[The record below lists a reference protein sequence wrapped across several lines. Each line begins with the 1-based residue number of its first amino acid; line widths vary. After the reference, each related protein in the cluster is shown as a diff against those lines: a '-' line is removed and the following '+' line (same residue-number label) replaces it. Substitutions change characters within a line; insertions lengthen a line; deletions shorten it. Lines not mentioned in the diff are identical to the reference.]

1 MRNVPADEA
10 QEVRELLEQHEIE
23 FFETSAGSWGVSMPA
38 LWLINEEQLQQAQQ
52 LLDEYQLM
60 RSKRMQ
66 QEYVVNRQRGEAKSM
81 WHNFSEQ
88 PLRFAAFMG
97 LIVIVL
103 IISLRF
109 FLSF

>member
-66 QEYVVNRQRGEAKSM
+66 QEYVVNRQRGEAKSILY
-81 WHNFSEQ
+81 NFSEK
-88 PLRFAAFMG
+88 PLRFVAYLG

-103 IISLRF
+103 FISLQF